1 LVEQEIFK
9 IKDSQELDKRQVQEK
24 EALIEELT
32 ALNDQLQRQN
42 ETKGEEIRLLIDK
55 MEGYKAQRDQEAIKL
70 RKKIAQAE
78 EDIKVLILE
87 QER

>member
-1 LVEQEIFK
+1 
-9 IKDSQELDKRQVQEK
+9 
-24 EALIEELT
+24 
-32 ALNDQLQRQN
+32 
-42 ETKGEEIRLLIDK
+42 